1 MATKSWMFSL
11 VTSQSSGPTSQ
22 PSDGEGLMLPVKDPK
37 ELGQAQSKHHFP
49 VRLLQLHCEFCL
61 IFSSTRHNRK
71 MVQVQKW
78 NGHNLNSCKHS
89 AKASTASATRSTRR
103 SFTWD
108 FWHISQLV
116 CSAVWKQDMRSESR
130 WYKVVQSVLILSE
143 SNHWKTHKGHAVVHY
158 HVPRKVAAS
167 TSPLPIIPILERE
180 TQTQLSEP
188 AFCPKQVT
196 SDSNLLAAALRKAP
210 LQPVGEST
218 AESCNLPN
226 KTRTHLKHICDI
238 VVSWLTEI
246 GRVKGRRSRQQLW
259 MVIQIYLLYNV
270 GITLINGVT
279 IQPFLAPSNT
289 WIHIG
294 PVATR
299 DQ

>member
-116 CSAVWKQDMRSESR
+116 CSAVWKQDMRSESK
-130 WYKVVQSVLILSE
+130 WHKVVQSVLILSDSKSLKHTKACSRAHIMYLVKWRHQLAHFQSFQSWNE
-143 SNHWKTHKGHAVVHY
+143 KHKHNFLSQLSVQSKWH
-158 HVPRKVAAS
+158 
-167 TSPLPIIPILERE
+167 LIPISW
-180 TQTQLSEP
+180 QLPWGMRHYSLWAKAQLKVSICPTKP
-188 AFCPKQVT
+188 ADIWNT
-196 SDSNLLAAALRKAP
+196 
-210 LQPVGEST
+210 
-218 AESCNLPN
+218 
-226 KTRTHLKHICDI
+226 CDI
-238 VVSWLTEI
+238 IVSWLTEI

-270 GITLINGVT
+270 GITLIKGVT